1 MHVQTTKSIIGSSWL
16 AAALAFA
23 TFFIGACYEPRIG
36 CLDPNATNFDVSA
49 DQDTGKCVY
58 PLMVLKISHLHD
70 GVGLNTDS
78 FYINANNQKYKI
90 REFAYY
96 LSGFTVLSGL
106 QEYPIDDTLH
116 AFKRISPSANDSTR
130 IVLTSDIGLVRRS
143 TVELKAGTFRQ
154 VGSFDGMRFDFGLRN
169 EILSVLP
176 GSVRAGSV
184 LRPQPEMLYD
194 STNQKYNYG
203 RFIIEHEIVPGQA
216 AVIDTLWLSDVAFA
230 VGGNTITKMVPL
242 NQIAG
247 FDFKINLALDYKEW
261 LHNIDWTKDMITIKA
276 NIAQNLPSGIY
287 LDQ

>member
-1 MHVQTTKSIIGSSWL
+1 MHVQTTKSIIGNSWL

-116 AFKRISPSANDSTR
+116 AFKRIS
-130 IVLTSDIGLVRRS
+130 
-143 TVELKAGTFRQ
+143 
-154 VGSFDGMRFDFGLRN
+154 
-169 EILSVLP
+169 

-216 AVIDTLWLSDVAFA
+216 AVMDTMWLSDLAFA

-287 LDQ
+287 LGQ